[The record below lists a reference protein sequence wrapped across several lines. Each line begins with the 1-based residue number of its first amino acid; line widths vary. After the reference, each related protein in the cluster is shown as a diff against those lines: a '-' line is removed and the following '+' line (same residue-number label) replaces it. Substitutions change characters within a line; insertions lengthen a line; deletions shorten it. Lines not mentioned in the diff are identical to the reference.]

1 MATKK
6 FNANQY
12 SAKWL
17 RKQGYECE
25 STEQT
30 VRIPDNEAPRDAT
43 GRPSKWK
50 MFKRDLFNFCD
61 LIAIKYG
68 ETGTTYIQT
77 TTAKNVNA
85 RLEKIAGIAVVR
97 PIIKAGNHVHVHGW
111 KELGGKGKPRSWHL
125 TITEVTFDEDGL
137 MQTKLLDAET
147 IADPGTTERQS
158 EMEFALEF

>member
-17 RKQGYECE
+17 RKQGYQCE

-30 VRIPDNEAPRDAT
+30 VRIPDNETPRDAT
-43 GRPSKWK
+43 GRPTKWK

-61 LIAIKYG
+61 LLAVKHG
-68 ETGTTYIQT
+68 EPGTTYIQT

-85 RLEKIAGIAVVR
+85 RLEKIAGIVVVR
-97 PIIKAGNHVHVHGW
+97 PIISSGNRVHVHGW
-111 KELGGKGKPRSWHL
+111 KERGGRGKPRSWQL

-137 MQTKLLDAET
+137 MQTKTINNET
-147 IADPGTTERQS
+147 IDDPGTQEKQQ
-158 EMEFALEF
+158 EMEFASEF